1 MRLSQFQGNVS
12 KIEPIALVFF
22 SLFSNKTRDG
32 FLYLLTCFC
41 RLYTHKLP
49 WMGRHKINPIYDNLV
64 QPPHQNMI
72 DVMINWILALGLQN
86 TSILAPLAK
95 VILQK
100 VILFFILVLKVEME
114 CLALDQIPGSA
125 MPLTICS
132 LYWSVPKTSFASFPP
147 MEKLGYWIQLCVF
160 FHVGHL
166 GSWDILKFVEIF
178 WRIFCVFAVALGC
191 QKLWS

>member
-22 SLFSNKTRDG
+22 FLFSDKTRVR

-72 DVMINWILALGLQN
+72 DVMINWILALGLRN
-86 TSILAPLAK
+86 TNILAPLAK

-147 MEKLGYWIQLCVF
+147 TEKLGYWIQLCVF
-160 FHVGHL
+160 FHVGHR
-166 GSWDILKFVEIF
+166 GAGIFWNSLKFSEEYFV
-178 WRIFCVFAVALGC
+178 CS
-191 QKLWS
+191 LWL